1 MTLPGEILVVE
12 DSALQAKRLKG
23 LLEQYGYA
31 VVVARNGQ
39 EGLDAVHVR
48 RPALIVAD
56 IIMPVMDG
64 YEMCRRIKQD
74 LPIKDVPVIL
84 LTSLTNPE
92 DVFLG
97 LESGADGYICKP
109 YDGKVLLSRI
119 ESLLATLRSR
129 ERDCGQDEVGVVLGG
144 KRYLISSTRQQILSL
159 LLSTYQDA
167 VEQNRNLRDMR
178 TRLVMVNERLERLV
192 AERTAALRKEIVERK
207 RIQAALI
214 NEKERLSVTLRSIAD
229 GIITTNTE
237 GIIIFMNRAA
247 EEMTAWPQTE
257 AVGKSL
263 TTVFNLIK
271 TKTHHG
277 GETFVENILKSG
289 GLFSLDESMTLLSRG
304 GKEWIVA
311 VSGTPIFH
319 QTTRIIG
326 VVLVFR
332 DITEHKRLEDELIR
346 AQKLESLGVL
356 AGGIAHDFNNL
367 LTAILGNISLAK
379 MYCSAEDKALTR
391 LDEAE
396 KASVRAK
403 DLTQQL
409 LTFSKGGAP
418 VKAVASLVDILKDS
432 AWLAVRGSNVR
443 CELSIEEDL
452 WLVEVDQGQISQV
465 IHNLVI
471 NAYQAMPEGGIIRV
485 SATNLATGP
494 ETNLEDFLPSGRFV
508 RLSVA
513 DEGRG
518 IPPEHLPKI
527 YDPYFSTKRKGSG
540 LGLATCYSILRNH
553 GGYIAVESEVGMG
566 TTFHVYVPAA
576 FGRKEEKKEPEGTVI
591 TGQGKILVMDDEEI
605 LRDVLGELLT
615 TMGYEVCFASDGME
629 TIEAYCRAQ
638 ESGRPFHCVL
648 MDLTIPGGMGGKD
661 AIQKLLQI
669 DPGVKAI
676 VSSGYSDDPV
686 MADFRTYGFVG
697 VVAKPYNANELSQV
711 LHEVMNGEGDNV

>member
-1 MTLPGEILVVE
+1 MIFPGDILVVE
-12 DSALQAKRLKG
+12 DSSLQAKRLKR
-23 LLEQYGYA
+23 LLEQHGYR
-31 VVVARNGQ
+31 VIVARNGQ
-39 EGLDAVHVR
+39 EGLEALQTT
-48 RPALIVAD
+48 RPALVVAD

-64 YEMCRRIKQD
+64 YEMCRSIKQK
-74 LPIKDVPVIL
+74 IETKDIPVIL

-97 LESGADGYICKP
+97 LESGADSYICKP
-109 YDGKVLLSRI
+109 YDGKVLLTRI
-119 ESLLATLRSR
+119 ESLLDTMRAR
-129 ERDCGQDEVGVVLGG
+129 ERNDSENGVGVVLGG
-144 KRYLISSTRQQILSL
+144 KRYLINSTRQQILSL

-167 VEQNRNLRDMR
+167 VDQNRNLREMR
-178 TRLVMVNERLERLV
+178 TRLVTVNERLEKLV
-192 AERTAALRKEIVERK
+192 AERTTALRKEIVERK

-214 NEKERLSVTLRSIAD
+214 NEKARLSVTLRSIAD

-237 GIIIFMNRAA
+237 GTVIFMNRAA
-247 EEMTAWPQTE
+247 EELTAWPQQE

-271 TKTHHG
+271 AKTHQG
-277 GETFVENILKSG
+277 GETFVENVLKSG
-289 GLFSLDESMTLLSRG
+289 GIFSLDEPMTLLSRD
-304 GKEWIVA
+304 GKERIVA

-379 MYCSAEDKALTR
+379 MYCSSEERALIR

-418 VKAVASLVDILKDS
+418 VKTITSLAYILKDS

-443 CELSIEEDL
+443 CELSIDDDL

-465 IHNLVI
+465 IHNLVV
-471 NAYQAMPEGGIIRV
+471 NAYQAMPDGGIIKV
-485 SATNLATGP
+485 SATNFCAASEVDLADP
-494 ETNLEDFLPSGRFV
+494 LPAGRFV
-508 RLSVA
+508 SLSVA
-513 DEGRG
+513 DQGRG
-518 IPPEHLPKI
+518 IFPEHLPKI

-553 GGYIAVESEVGMG
+553 GGYISVESEVGVG
-566 TTFHVYVPAA
+566 TTFHVYLPAA
-576 FGRKEEKKEPEGTVI
+576 LGREKEKREPKGAVISGRGT
-591 TGQGKILVMDDEEI
+591 ILVMDDEEI
-605 LRDVLGELLT
+605 LRNVVGELLVT
-615 TMGYEVCFASDGME
+615 LGYEVRFAADGSQ
-629 TIEAYCRAQ
+629 TIEAYCRAK
-638 ESGRPFHCVL
+638 EAGRPFDCIL
-648 MDLTIPGGMGGKD
+648 MDLTIPGGMGGKE
-661 AIQKLLQI
+661 AIQKLRQI
-669 DPGVKAI
+669 DPSVKAI

-686 MADFRTYGFVG
+686 MADFRTHGFSG
-697 VVAKPYNANELSQV
+697 VVAKPYDAKKLSHV
-711 LHEVMNGEGDNV
+711 LHEVMNRNG